1 MKKILFFI
9 LLTTSFNAF
18 SQSPPNAF
26 PVKDTICDKDGI
38 DDGQT
43 LIDLTIYE
51 QQVLGDPSVPLSNYT
66 FEYFSD
72 SALKISVLNPKS
84 TTTNPA
90 WVKITDKSTNLSNNS
105 EITIT
110 LIALPVINQLTVPP
124 ICIDSKSGIVTDSNI
139 ISGYNE
145 TLYTFD
151 WKDNSGATVANSS
164 NYSTNVPGNYTVNI
178 NAVSITGCDS
188 GTIPFTVIE
197 SAAPAVVSYTTSG
210 YFSEQHSITINATPY
225 IGDGSN
231 FLYSLDGKTP
241 QTTNSFTNV
250 KPGPHEIAV
259 TDKNGCGSAISLPV
273 SVMLVY
279 NQKFFSPNGDGIN
292 DKFMIKGLE
301 NQTDSI
307 IYIFDR
313 HGRLIVQLFA
323 NDEGWDGTL
332 NGQIMPADDYWF
344 TICYNE
350 DGVSKEYK
358 SNFSLKR

>member
-9 LLTTSFNAF
+9 LLTASFNAF

-26 PVKDTICDKDGI
+26 SVKDTICDKDGV

-43 LIDLTIYE
+43 LIDLTVYE

-72 SALKISVLNPKS
+72 SALNISILNPKS

-90 WVKITDKSTNLSNNS
+90 WVKVTDNATTLSNKA
-105 EITIT
+105 EISIT
-110 LIALPVINQLTVPP
+110 LIPFPVNKLTLTN
-124 ICIDSKSGIVTDSNI
+124 ICIDSKTGIVTDAQI

-151 WKDNSGATVANSS
+151 WKDNTGATVGNSS

-188 GTIPFTVIE
+188 GTIPFTIIE
-197 SAAPAVVSYTTSG
+197 SAAPAVVTYTTSG
-210 YFSEQHSITINATPY
+210 YFSEQHTITVNATPY

-241 QTTNSFTNV
+241 QTDNVFTNV
-250 KPGPHEIAV
+250 KPGPHEISV
-259 TDKNGCGSAISLPV
+259 TDKNGCGSAISLPI
-273 SVMLVY
+273 SVTLVY

-292 DKFMIKGLE
+292 DKFIIKGLE
-301 NQTDSI
+301 NQKDAM

-313 HGRLIVQLFA
+313 HGKLLAQLFT
-323 NDEGWDGTL
+323 NDEGWDGTF

-350 DGVSKEYK
+350 DGVPKEYK
-358 SNFSLKR
+358 SNFSLIR